1 MKKNDK
7 INPNKEVISEAV
19 PYLVII
25 LVVIIIR
32 TFIATPIKV
41 NGPSMETTLY
51 DGYLMI
57 LNKLGAKVNGLK
69 RFDIVVVKAHK
80 ERIIK
85 RVIGLPGET
94 LKYEN
99 GILYI
104 NDKMI
109 EENYLDE
116 VTKDF
121 TYEGK
126 IPDECYFVMGDNR
139 DDSLDSRYFGCFPK
153 KDILGHAS
161 FVLFPFAKFGKL

>member
-1 MKKNDK
+1 MSFLN
-7 INPNKEVISEAV
+7 IIMSKENSKEAV
-19 PYLVII
+19 TYLLII
-25 LVVIIIR
+25 LFIILIR
-32 TFIATPIKV
+32 TYVVTPVRVSGSSMANTLK
-41 NGPSMETTLY
+41 NGEIL
-51 DGYLMI
+51 L
-57 LNKLGAKVNGLK
+57 LNKFDYRFNKIE
-69 RFDIVVVKAHK
+69 RFDIVVVKVRG

-85 RVIGLPGET
+85 RVIGLPEET

-121 TYEGK
+121 TYDGK

-139 DDSLDSRYFGCFPK
+139 DDSLDSRYFGCFK
-153 KDILGHAS
+153 KEDILGHAD

>member
-1 MKKNDK
+1 M
-7 INPNKEVISEAV
+7 NKENKKEAV
-19 PYLVII
+19 TYLLIILFII
-25 LVVIIIR
+25 LVR
-32 TFIATPIKV
+32 TYVVTPVRVSGSSMANTLK
-41 NGPSMETTLY
+41 NGEIL
-51 DGYLMI
+51 L
-57 LNKLGAKVNGLK
+57 LNKFEYRFSDIK
-69 RFDIVVVKAHK
+69 RFDIVVVKSHK

-126 IPDECYFVMGDNR
+126 IPDGSYLVMGDNR

>member
-1 MKKNDK
+1 M
-7 INPNKEVISEAV
+7 NKENKKEAV
-19 PYLVII
+19 TYLLIILFII
-25 LVVIIIR
+25 LVR
-32 TFIATPIKV
+32 TYVVTPVRVSGSSMANTLK
-41 NGPSMETTLY
+41 NGEIL
-51 DGYLMI
+51 L
-57 LNKLGAKVNGLK
+57 LNKFEYRFSDIK

-99 GILYI
+99 DILYI

-126 IPDECYFVMGDNR
+126 IPDGCYFVMGDNR

>member
-1 MKKNDK
+1 M
-7 INPNKEVISEAV
+7 NKENKKEAV
-19 PYLVII
+19 TYLLIILFII
-25 LVVIIIR
+25 LVR
-32 TFIATPIKV
+32 TYVVTPVRVSGSSMTNTLK
-41 NGPSMETTLY
+41 NGEIL
-51 DGYLMI
+51 L
-57 LNKLGAKVNGLK
+57 LNKFEYRFSDIK

>member
-1 MKKNDK
+1 M
-7 INPNKEVISEAV
+7 NKENKKEAV
-19 PYLVII
+19 TYLLIILFII
-25 LVVIIIR
+25 LVR
-32 TFIATPIKV
+32 TYVVTPVRVSGSSMANTLK
-41 NGPSMETTLY
+41 NGEIL
-51 DGYLMI
+51 L
-57 LNKLGAKVNGLK
+57 LNKFEYRFSDIK

-85 RVIGLPGET
+85 SVIGLPGET

>member
-1 MKKNDK
+1 M
-7 INPNKEVISEAV
+7 NKENKKEAV
-19 PYLVII
+19 TYLLII
-25 LVVIIIR
+25 LFIILMRTYVV
-32 TFIATPIKV
+32 TPVRVSGSSMANTLK
-41 NGPSMETTLY
+41 NGEIL
-51 DGYLMI
+51 L
-57 LNKLGAKVNGLK
+57 LNKFEYRFSDIK
-69 RFDIVVVKAHK
+69 RFDIVVVKAHG

-109 EENYLDE
+109 EEDYLDE

-126 IPDECYFVMGDNR
+126 SPDECYFVMGDNR

>member
-1 MKKNDK
+1 M
-7 INPNKEVISEAV
+7 NKENKKEAV
-19 PYLVII
+19 TYLLIILFII
-25 LVVIIIR
+25 LVR
-32 TFIATPIKV
+32 TYVVTPVRVSGSSMANTLK
-41 NGPSMETTLY
+41 NGEIL
-51 DGYLMI
+51 L
-57 LNKLGAKVNGLK
+57 LNKFEYRFSDIK
-69 RFDIVVVKAHK
+69 RFDIVVVKAHE

-139 DDSLDSRYFGCFPK
+139 GDSLDSRYFGCFPK

>member
-1 MKKNDK
+1 M
-7 INPNKEVISEAV
+7 NKENKKEAV
-19 PYLVII
+19 TYLLIILFII
-25 LVVIIIR
+25 LVR
-32 TFIATPIKV
+32 TYVVTPVRVSGSSMANTLK
-41 NGPSMETTLY
+41 NGEIL
-51 DGYLMI
+51 L
-57 LNKLGAKVNGLK
+57 LNKFEYRFSDIK
-69 RFDIVVVKAHK
+69 RFDIVVVKAHG

-126 IPDECYFVMGDNR
+126 IPDEYYFVMGDNR

>member
-1 MKKNDK
+1 M
-7 INPNKEVISEAV
+7 NKENKKEAV
-19 PYLVII
+19 TYLLIILFII
-25 LVVIIIR
+25 LVR
-32 TFIATPIKV
+32 TYVVTPVRVSGSSMANTLK
-41 NGPSMETTLY
+41 NGEIL
-51 DGYLMI
+51 L
-57 LNKLGAKVNGLK
+57 LNKFEYRFSDIK
-69 RFDIVVVKAHK
+69 RFDIVVVKAHG

>member
-1 MKKNDK
+1 M
-7 INPNKEVISEAV
+7 NKENKKESVT
-19 PYLVII
+19 YLLIILFII
-25 LVVIIIR
+25 LVR
-32 TFIATPIKV
+32 TYVVTPVRVSGSSMANTLK
-41 NGPSMETTLY
+41 NGEIL
-51 DGYLMI
+51 L
-57 LNKLGAKVNGLK
+57 LNKFEYRFSDIK

>member
-1 MKKNDK
+1 M
-7 INPNKEVISEAV
+7 NKETKKEAV
-19 PYLVII
+19 TYLLIILFII
-25 LVVIIIR
+25 LVR
-32 TFIATPIKV
+32 TYVVTPVRVSGSSMANTLK
-41 NGPSMETTLY
+41 NGEIL
-51 DGYLMI
+51 L
-57 LNKLGAKVNGLK
+57 LNKFEYRFSDIK
-69 RFDIVVVKAHK
+69 RFDIVVVKSHK

>member
-1 MKKNDK
+1 MSFLN
-7 INPNKEVISEAV
+7 IIMNKENKKEAV
-19 PYLVII
+19 TYLLIILFII
-25 LVVIIIR
+25 LVR
-32 TFIATPIKV
+32 TYVVTPVRVSGSSMANTLK
-41 NGPSMETTLY
+41 NGEIL
-51 DGYLMI
+51 L
-57 LNKLGAKVNGLK
+57 LNKFEYRFSDIK
-69 RFDIVVVKAHK
+69 RFDIVVVKAHG

-104 NDKMI
+104 NDRMI

-153 KDILGHAS
+153 KDILGHAN

>member
-1 MKKNDK
+1 M
-7 INPNKEVISEAV
+7 NKENKKEAV
-19 PYLVII
+19 TYLLII
-25 LVVIIIR
+25 LFIILMRTYVV
-32 TFIATPIKV
+32 TPVRVSGSSMANTLK
-41 NGPSMETTLY
+41 NGEIL
-51 DGYLMI
+51 L
-57 LNKLGAKVNGLK
+57 LNKFEYRFSDIK
-69 RFDIVVVKAHK
+69 RFDIVVVKAHG

-121 TYEGK
+121 IYEGK

>member
-1 MKKNDK
+1 M
-7 INPNKEVISEAV
+7 NKENKKEAV
-19 PYLVII
+19 TYLLIILFII
-25 LVVIIIR
+25 LVR
-32 TFIATPIKV
+32 TYVVTPVRVSGSSMANTLK
-41 NGPSMETTLY
+41 NGEIL
-51 DGYLMI
+51 L
-57 LNKLGAKVNGLK
+57 LNKFEYRFSDIK
-69 RFDIVVVKAHK
+69 RFDIVVVKSHG

>member
-1 MKKNDK
+1 M
-7 INPNKEVISEAV
+7 NKENKKEAV
-19 PYLVII
+19 TYLLIILFII
-25 LVVIIIR
+25 LVR
-32 TFIATPIKV
+32 TYVVTPVRVSGSSMANTLK
-41 NGPSMETTLY
+41 NGEIL
-51 DGYLMI
+51 L
-57 LNKLGAKVNGLK
+57 LNKFEYRFSDIK

-121 TYEGK
+121 TCEGK

>member
-1 MKKNDK
+1 M
-7 INPNKEVISEAV
+7 NKENKKEAV
-19 PYLVII
+19 TYLLIILFII
-25 LVVIIIR
+25 LVR
-32 TFIATPIKV
+32 TYVVTPVRVSGSSMANTLK
-41 NGPSMETTLY
+41 NGEIL
-51 DGYLMI
+51 L
-57 LNKLGAKVNGLK
+57 LNKFEYRFSDIK

>member
-1 MKKNDK
+1 M
-7 INPNKEVISEAV
+7 NKENKKEAV
-19 PYLVII
+19 TYLLIILFII
-25 LVVIIIR
+25 LVR
-32 TFIATPIKV
+32 TYVVTPVRVSGSSMANTLK
-41 NGPSMETTLY
+41 NGEIL
-51 DGYLMI
+51 L
-57 LNKLGAKVNGLK
+57 LNKFEYRFSDIK

-126 IPDECYFVMGDNR
+126 IPDGCYFVMGDNR

>member
-1 MKKNDK
+1 M
-7 INPNKEVISEAV
+7 NKENKKEAV
-19 PYLVII
+19 TYLLIILFII
-25 LVVIIIR
+25 LVR
-32 TFIATPIKV
+32 TYVVTPVRVSGSSMTNTLK
-41 NGPSMETTLY
+41 NGEIL
-51 DGYLMI
+51 L
-57 LNKLGAKVNGLK
+57 LNKFEYRFSDIK
-69 RFDIVVVKAHK
+69 RFDIVVVKAHG

>member
-1 MKKNDK
+1 M
-7 INPNKEVISEAV
+7 NKENKKEAV
-19 PYLVII
+19 TYLLII
-25 LVVIIIR
+25 LFIILMRTYVV
-32 TFIATPIKV
+32 TPVRVSGSSMANTLK
-41 NGPSMETTLY
+41 NGEIL
-51 DGYLMI
+51 L
-57 LNKLGAKVNGLK
+57 LNKFEYRFSDIK
-69 RFDIVVVKAHK
+69 RFDIVVVKAHG

-109 EENYLDE
+109 EEDYLDE

>member
-1 MKKNDK
+1 MANTLKNG
-7 INPNKEVISEAV
+7 E
-19 PYLVII
+19 I
-25 LVVIIIR
+25 L
-32 TFIATPIKV
+32 
-41 NGPSMETTLY
+41 L
-51 DGYLMI
+51 
-57 LNKLGAKVNGLK
+57 LNKFEYRFSDIK

-139 DDSLDSRYFGCFPK
+139 DASLDSRYFGCFPK

-161 FVLFPFAKFGKL
+161 FVLLSFAKSDSAPLYSPK

>member
-1 MKKNDK
+1 M
-7 INPNKEVISEAV
+7 NKENEKEAV
-19 PYLVII
+19 TYLLII
-25 LVVIIIR
+25 LFIILMRTYVV
-32 TFIATPIKV
+32 TPVRVSGSSMANTLK
-41 NGPSMETTLY
+41 NGEIL
-51 DGYLMI
+51 L
-57 LNKLGAKVNGLK
+57 LNKFEYRFSDIK
-69 RFDIVVVKAHK
+69 RFDIVVVKAHG

-109 EENYLDE
+109 EEDYLDE

>member
-51 DGYLMI
+51 DGNLMI

-69 RFDIVVVKAHK
+69 RFDIVVVKTNK
-80 ERIIK
+80 TYIIK
-85 RVIGLPGET
+85 RIIGLPGESVAYSGWFIS
-94 LKYEN
+94 LKIQKN
-99 GILYI
+99 R
-104 NDKMI
+104 
-109 EENYLDE
+109 
-116 VTKDF
+116 VF
-121 TYEGK
+121 
-126 IPDECYFVMGDNR
+126 DN
-139 DDSLDSRYFGCFPK
+139 
-153 KDILGHAS
+153 IHI
-161 FVLFPFAKFGKL
+161 V

>member
-1 MKKNDK
+1 M
-7 INPNKEVISEAV
+7 NKENKKEAV
-19 PYLVII
+19 TYLLIILFII
-25 LVVIIIR
+25 LVR
-32 TFIATPIKV
+32 TYVVTPVRVSGSSMANTLK
-41 NGPSMETTLY
+41 NGEIL
-51 DGYLMI
+51 L
-57 LNKLGAKVNGLK
+57 LNKFEYRFSDIK
-69 RFDIVVVKAHK
+69 RFDIVVVKSHK

>member
-1 MKKNDK
+1 M
-7 INPNKEVISEAV
+7 NKENKKEAV
-19 PYLVII
+19 TYLLIILFII
-25 LVVIIIR
+25 LVR
-32 TFIATPIKV
+32 TYVVTPVRVSGSSMANTLK
-41 NGPSMETTLY
+41 NGEIL
-51 DGYLMI
+51 L
-57 LNKLGAKVNGLK
+57 LNKFEYRFSDIK

-126 IPDECYFVMGDNR
+126 IPEECYFVMGDNR

>member
-1 MKKNDK
+1 M
-7 INPNKEVISEAV
+7 NKENKKEAV
-19 PYLVII
+19 TYLLII
-25 LVVIIIR
+25 LFIILMRTYVV
-32 TFIATPIKV
+32 TPVRVSGSSMANTLK
-41 NGPSMETTLY
+41 NGEIL
-51 DGYLMI
+51 L
-57 LNKLGAKVNGLK
+57 LNKFEYRFSDIK
-69 RFDIVVVKAHK
+69 RFDIVVVKAHG

>member
-1 MKKNDK
+1 M
-7 INPNKEVISEAV
+7 NKENKKEAV
-19 PYLVII
+19 TYLLII
-25 LVVIIIR
+25 LFIILMRTYVV
-32 TFIATPIKV
+32 TPVRVSGSSMANTLK
-41 NGPSMETTLY
+41 NGEIL
-51 DGYLMI
+51 L
-57 LNKLGAKVNGLK
+57 LNKFEYRFRDIK
-69 RFDIVVVKAHK
+69 RVDLVVVNAHG

-109 EENYLDE
+109 EEDYLDE